1 VNGVGGKSVTI
12 VAVKKYTT
20 KKGKRYGPYPKDPDL
35 YYLYE
40 VYRENGK
47 VKQKY
52 LGVGPK
58 PEVVSE
64 KT

>member
-1 VNGVGGKSVTI
+1 MGKI
-12 VAVKKYTT
+12 VAVKKFST
-20 KKGKRYGPYPKDPDL
+20 KNGKRYGPYPKDPDL
-35 YYLYE
+35 FYLYE

-58 PEVVSE
+58 R
-64 KT
+64 